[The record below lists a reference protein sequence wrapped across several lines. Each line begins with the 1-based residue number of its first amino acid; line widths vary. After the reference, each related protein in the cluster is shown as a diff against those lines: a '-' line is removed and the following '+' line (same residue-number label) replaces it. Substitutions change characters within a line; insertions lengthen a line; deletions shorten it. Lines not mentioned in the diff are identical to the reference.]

1 MRFKDY
7 LQEAKSR
14 YDRSD
19 LNKLPQPK
27 IDEIEKLI
35 RDGAKDLEQKWANA
49 LELVHKAYEVA
60 QVQRPTPD
68 MNDAWKQYETM
79 LSLAVKNLAK
89 HRGRDGD
96 WRMSSAIFREFEHA
110 LSKLIVEADKEQ
122 QTKFTISSEI
132 DELPLHTT
140 VTADTMDEVLNPIL
154 RFNITGHE
162 VEIKHRS
169 PNHAVVHFVKNGER
183 TGRKITIKKVKS

>member
-140 VTADTMDEVLNPIL
+140 VTADTMDEVLNPIRRRITDL
-154 RFNITGHE
+154 RKQRKDEG
-162 VEIKHRS
+162 
-169 PNHAVVHFVKNGER
+169 GR
-183 TGRKITIKKVKS
+183 TRCSGWHSGSASLK